1 MRIFALRQCVDY
13 ARASYAGA
21 GEACVARVTFT
32 VGEAVW
38 YLYRLVVFG
47 YVKPTIICYFQ

>member
-1 MRIFALRQCVDY
+1 MVLGIRMRIFALHQCTDY

-21 GEACVARVTFT
+21 SEACVARVMFA

-38 YLYRLVVFG
+38 RL
-47 YVKPTIICYFQ
+47 